1 MIVTTIDKLDSYSEI
16 PYAKDIMDF
25 IENFKKTDMKPDRY
39 DIHGDD
45 LFAAVS
51 RYDTEPRV
59 QRKFESHRKYIDL
72 QIVLDGSEEMDW
84 APIDSLNM
92 TDNGFERG
100 DDIAFY
106 EGTELSTVTLG
117 GDQCAILFP
126 EDGHRPNIM
135 HKNINNVLK
144 IVFKVRTHN

>member
-1 MIVTTIDKLDSYSEI
+1 MIVTTIDKLDFYSEI
-16 PYAKDIMDF
+16 PYSKDIMDF

-51 RYDTEPRV
+51 RYDTEPRE

-92 TDNGFERG
+92 TDNGFATTSHSIRVPSFRQSHSAAISVQYFFPRT
-100 DDIAFY
+100 DTDLILC
-106 EGTELSTVTLG
+106 TKTSTM
-117 GDQCAILFP
+117 F
-126 EDGHRPNIM
+126 
-135 HKNINNVLK
+135 
-144 IVFKVRTHN
+144 

>member
-1 MIVTTIDKLDSYSEI
+1 MIVTTIDKLDFYSEI

-39 DIHGDD
+39 EI
-45 LFAAVS
+45 
-51 RYDTEPRV
+51 
-59 QRKFESHRKYIDL
+59 HRKYIDL

-84 APIDSLNM
+84 APIDSLKM

-144 IVFKVRTHN
+144 IVFKIRK

>member
-1 MIVTTIDKLDSYSEI
+1 MIVTTIDKLDFYGEV
-16 PYAKDIMDF
+16 PFAKDIMIFISDF
-25 IENFKKTDMKPDRY
+25 QKTEMTPGRY
-39 DIHGDD
+39 DIHGDE

-51 RYDTEPRV
+51 RYDTEPRE

-84 APIDSLNM
+84 APIDSLKL

-106 EGTELSTVTLG
+106 EGDGLSTVVLG
-117 GDQCAILFP
+117 GGQCAVLFP
-126 EDGHRPNIM
+126 EDGHRPNVM
-135 HKNINNVLK
+135 HKNIGNVLK
-144 IVFKVRTHN
+144 IVFKIKNNE

>member
-1 MIVTTIDKLDSYSEI
+1 MIVTTIDKLDSYSEV
-16 PYAKDIMDF
+16 PYAKDIMSF
-25 IENFKKTDMKPDRY
+25 VENFKKTDMAPGRY
-39 DIHGDD
+39 DIHSDD

-51 RYDTEPRV
+51 RYDTEPRE

-72 QIVLDGSEEMDW
+72 QIVLDGNEEMDW

-106 EGTELSTVTLG
+106 EGAELSTVILG
-117 GDQCAILFP
+117 GDQCAVLFP
-126 EDGHRPNIM
+126 EDGHKPNIM
-135 HKNINNVLK
+135 HKNIGNVLK
-144 IVFKVRTHN
+144 IVFKVRQHN